1 MRKSLFLAAGILVS
15 VSAGSVALGDDFE
28 GNAPAVK
35 TADRVEWAWDGG
47 DKAEIAVPA
56 TVHYQASG
64 TPRVIVRGPADLIDR
79 VRFQDGELK
88 MQWKLFGDNENNG
101 ERLDVTIT
109 GVELRQVGL
118 AGRVDMDMGEIHQ
131 DELQLSIAG
140 SGRFDASGSAD
151 NLSLHVAGSGDYR
164 LGKLAAR
171 SVRVDIAGS
180 GHVDTTS
187 PQSARVS
194 IVGSGEVHFVAM
206 PADISTNIIGSGRI
220 SDASGRVI
228 DRHDDDRRDYSRR
241 RG

>member
-1 MRKSLFLAAGILVS
+1 MHKSFVLAAGLLI
-15 VSAGSVALGDDFE
+15 SASAFGVALGDDFFE
-28 GNAPAVK
+28 GKTPAVK

-47 DKAEIAVPA
+47 DKAGIAIPA

-64 TPRVIVRGPADLIDR
+64 SPRVIVRGPADLIDR

-88 MQWKLFGDNENNG
+88 MQWRLFGNDNSNG

-109 GVELRQVGL
+109 GVKLRQVGL

-151 NLSLHVAGSGDYR
+151 NLMLHIAGSGDYN
-164 LGKLAAR
+164 LGKLAAKT
-171 SVRVDIAGS
+171 VKVDIAGS

-206 PADISTNIIGSGRI
+206 PQDISTNIIGSGRI
-220 SDASGRVI
+220 SDASGHVI
-228 DRHDDDRRDYSRR
+228 TRH
-241 RG
+241 G